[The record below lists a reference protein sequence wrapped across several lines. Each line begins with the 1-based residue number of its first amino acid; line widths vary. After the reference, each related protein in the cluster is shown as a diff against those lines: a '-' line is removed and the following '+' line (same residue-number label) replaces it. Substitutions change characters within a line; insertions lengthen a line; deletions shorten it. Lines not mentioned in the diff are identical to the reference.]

1 MNREKIANA
10 LKNQL
15 SEFVSP
21 CFVKMA
27 MKGGIENYV
36 RDCLFDEL
44 YKENKNIETEFSFN
58 PKGEKI
64 NRVDIIAWKEKK
76 SKTVDYI
83 IELGTNGTWQPPNF
97 GSNHANKDQ
106 ERAKQYIHQ
115 EFESFTVTTII
126 DILEVPEQ
134 YEHWLRKSYK
144 NPILKR
150 ISNKEVNNIN
160 EWDNAFHAIDNNYLS
175 ILAKGNWNG
184 VSISVKFYI
193 CQFN

>member
-1 MNREKIANA
+1 MNKEQIVNA
-10 LKNQL
+10 LKNQK
-15 SEFVSP
+15 SEFESP

-64 NRVDIIAWKEKK
+64 NRVDIIAWNDKK
-76 SKTVDYI
+76 NKNVDYI

-126 DILEVPEQ
+126 DILQVPDQ

-150 ISNKEVNNIN
+150 IKNKEVNNIN
-160 EWDNAFHAIDNNYLS
+160 EWDSAFYAIDNNCLS
-175 ILAKGNWNG
+175 FVTTGNWNG
-184 VSISVKFYI
+184 VIVSVKFYV

>member
-1 MNREKIANA
+1 MNREQIVNA
-10 LKNQL
+10 LRNQK
-15 SEFVSP
+15 SEFESP

-64 NRVDIIAWKEKK
+64 NRVDIISWKEKK
-76 SKTVDYI
+76 SKMVDYI
-83 IELGTNGTWQPPNF
+83 IELGTNGTWQPPSF
-97 GSNHANKDQ
+97 GSNHANKDH

-115 EFESFTVTTII
+115 DFESFTVTTII

-150 ISNKEVNNIN
+150 IKNKEIN
-160 EWDNAFHAIDNNYLS
+160 TITEWDSAFHAIDNNYLS
-175 ILAKGNWNG
+175 IVTTGNWNG
-184 VSISVKFYI
+184 VSVSVKFYI

>member
-1 MNREKIANA
+1 MNREQIVTA
-10 LKNQL
+10 LKNQK
-15 SEFVSP
+15 SEFESP

-58 PKGEKI
+58 LKGEKI
-64 NRVDIIAWKEKK
+64 NRVDIISWKEKK

-83 IELGTNGTWQPPNF
+83 IELGTNGTWQPPNY
-97 GSNHANKDQ
+97 GSNHAETDN
-106 ERAKQYIHQ
+106 ERAKFYID
-115 EFESFTVTTII
+115 SGYDSYTVTTII
-126 DILEVPEQ
+126 DILEVPEH

-150 ISNKEVNNIN
+150 IKNNEVHNLKAWDDAFNK
-160 EWDNAFHAIDNNYLS
+160 IDNNYVS
-175 ILAKGNWNG
+175 CVINGKWNG

>member
-1 MNREKIANA
+1 MNKEQIVNA
-10 LKNQL
+10 LMNQT
-15 SEFVSP
+15 SEFESP

-36 RDCLFDEL
+36 RDCHFDEL

-64 NRVDIIAWKEKK
+64 NRVDIISWREKK

-83 IELGTNGTWQPPNF
+83 IELGTNGTWQPPNY
-97 GSNHANKDQ
+97 GSNHATNDNK
-106 ERAKQYIHQ
+106 RAKEYIKQ
-115 EFESFTVTTII
+115 DFDSFTVTTII
-126 DILEVPEQ
+126 DILAVPEQ

-150 ISNKEVNNIN
+150 INNKEVNTIN
-160 EWDNAFHAIDNNYLS
+160 EWDRAFNAIDNNYLS
-175 ILAKGNWNG
+175 IVTTGNWNG
-184 VSISVKFYI
+184 VIVSVKFYI